1 MSSIAAT
8 QEPGSDHSR
17 LLRRIES
24 LDDEKHTADRS
35 GDFAFALPD
44 GRIIRR
50 LSDLRSSIA
59 RQAMQEYLDATKEIA
74 ETDKRL
80 SGLRAAYAK
89 GDRSHDE
96 EIIQL
101 EDRLDTLRSS
111 LTDLSNHVVTSEE

>member
-1 MSSIAAT
+1 
-8 QEPGSDHSR
+8 
-17 LLRRIES
+17 
-24 LDDEKHTADRS
+24 
-35 GDFAFALPD
+35 
-44 GRIIRR
+44 
-50 LSDLRSSIA
+50 
-59 RQAMQEYLDATKEIA
+59 MQEYLDATKEIA